1 MPLPASFD
9 KIEDI
14 PEAFRSVYVE
24 KDGKFVPDDSDVA
37 GLKASQRTL
46 LAEKKTVAEER
57 DRLKAVIGD
66 RKPED
71 VAELLKQHALSEE
84 ERQKKAGDFDKL
96 LEKRVNE
103 AVTPLKAELEGAR
116 SYKQKYEDRELD
128 IAIRDAC
135 AKAKVTPEDVED
147 VAALVK
153 AKGRIKLDEKTGKPV
168 VFDVDGDPTGLTVEK
183 FFAET
188 FRTEKPRYY
197 QPSGGSG
204 GGATGGNGGRKGA
217 DGAIV
222 ITTEEGKDV
231 QKYRAAKAEAERLK
245 VPFRVEG

>member
-1 MPLPASFD
+1 MPLPTFEKA
-9 KIEDI
+9 EDV
-14 PEAFRSVYVE
+14 PEAVRGGYIE
-24 KDGKFVPDDSDVA
+24 REGKWVPDDSDVA

-46 LAEKKTVAEER
+46 LAEKKAAAEER

-71 VAELLKQHALSEE
+71 VAELLRQHQETEE
-84 ERQKKAGDFDKL
+84 ERQKKAGDFEKITA
-96 LEKRVNE
+96 KRVAE
-103 AVTPLKAELEGAR
+103 ALDPVVKENQSLKERAQELNDL
-116 SYKQKYEDRELD
+116 KLD

-168 VFDVDGDPTGLTVEK
+168 VYDADGDPTGMTVEK

-188 FRTEKPRYY
+188 FKAEKPRYY
-197 QPSGGSG
+197 QPAGGSG
-204 GGATGGNGGRKGA
+204 GGSNGGNPIRKGG

-222 ITTEEGKDV
+222 LTAEEGRDV
-231 QKYRAAKAEAERLK
+231 QKYRAARAEAEKLK
-245 VPFRVEG
+245 VPFRIEG